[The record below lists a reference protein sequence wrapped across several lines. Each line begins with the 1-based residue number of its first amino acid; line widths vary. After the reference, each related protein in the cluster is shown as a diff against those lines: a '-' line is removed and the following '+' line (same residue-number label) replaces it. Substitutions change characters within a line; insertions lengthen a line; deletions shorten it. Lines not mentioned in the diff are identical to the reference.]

1 MVSFEDEKESE
12 DTIWNKFNEAKET
25 AETLT
30 SMELEFAGISR
41 DYNEAFEV
49 GGNGESLGK
58 MINSVIFVFRPVIN
72 GIPIFSESI
81 EVEYDADGFYQL
93 RSNVPYSATEIKRSI
108 IKSEEQME
116 EEIYSALG
124 KEENKIIAYVLNEEN
139 EFVLSAVTKD
149 DANET
154 YLTISLEANHD

>member
-1 MVSFEDEKESE
+1 M
-12 DTIWNKFNEAKET
+12 
-25 AETLT
+25 T
-30 SMELEFAGISR
+30 SIELEYAGISR
-41 DYNEAFEV
+41 DVNEAFEV

-72 GIPIFSESI
+72 GVTIFSESI

-93 RSNVPYSATEIKRSI
+93 RSNVPYSVSEIKRSAA
-108 IKSEEQME
+108 KSEEQVD

-124 KEENKIIAYVLNEEN
+124 KEEEKIIAYVLNEN
-139 EFVLSAVTKD
+139 GKLVLSAVTKD

-154 YLTISLEANHD
+154 FLIISLEANND